1 MEGILQQAPDGIT
14 LEDIEPLYK
23 KYDGNV
29 PNILADLWQVVAD
42 KQPVLNITVEE
53 MKIKN
58 KFAEV
63 RDICN
68 AMDEE
73 FEAYMKK
80 CKTKS
85 I

>member
-1 MEGILQQAPDGIT
+1 MESILQQAPEGVT
-14 LEDIEPLYK
+14 LADIEPLYQ

-29 PNILADLWQVVAD
+29 ANILADLWQVVTE
-42 KQPVLNITVEE
+42 KQPIANISVEE

-63 RDICN
+63 REICN

-73 FEAYMKK
+73 YEAFVKK
-80 CKTKS
+80 CKS

>member
-1 MEGILQQAPDGIT
+1 MESILQQAPEGVT
-14 LEDIEPLYK
+14 LADIEPLHQ

-29 PNILADLWQVVAD
+29 ANILADLWQVVAE
-42 KQPVLNITVEE
+42 KQTVANISVEE

-63 RDICN
+63 REICN
-68 AMDEE
+68 AIDEE
-73 FEAYMKK
+73 YEAFIKK
-80 CKTKS
+80 CKS

>member
-14 LEDIEPLYK
+14 LADIEPLYK

-29 PNILADLWQVVAD
+29 ANILADLWQVVAD
-42 KQPVLNITVEE
+42 KPPVLNITVED

-73 FEAYMKK
+73 YEAFMKK
-80 CKTKS
+80 CKS

>member
-1 MEGILQQAPDGIT
+1 MESILQQAPEGVT
-14 LEDIEPLYK
+14 LADIEPLYK

-29 PNILADLWQVVAD
+29 PNILADLWQVVTE
-42 KQPVLNITVEE
+42 KQTVANISVEE

-63 RDICN
+63 REICN
-68 AMDEE
+68 AIDEE
-73 FEAYMKK
+73 YEAFIKK
-80 CKTKS
+80 CKS